1 LVLKV
6 RLKVLEDYKK
16 VVAISMYNYDDNSN
30 DDDDKWIESDDNWK
44 DR

>member
-16 VVAISMYNYDDNSN
+16 VVAISMYSYDDNSN
-30 DDDDKWIESDDNWK
+30 DDDKWIESDDNWR